1 MDFKGF
7 SYGFRQGRSQH
18 DALDAL
24 AYGIN
29 KKKVNWVL
37 DLDIRQFFDTVEH
50 EWLIKMLQRRVR
62 DKRLIKLIIRWIKVG
77 AVNNEGSRE
86 SADCGLPQG
95 AVISPLLS
103 NIYLHYVF
111 DLWSHIWRKK
121 KAKGD
126 VIIIRYADDAV
137 LGCSEQMGCK

>member
-1 MDFKGF
+1 M
-7 SYGFRQGRSQH
+7 H
-18 DALDAL
+18 H

-37 DLDIRQFFDTVEH
+37 GLDIRQFFDTVEH
-50 EWLIKMLQRRVR
+50 EWLIKMLQHRVR

-86 SADCGLPQG
+86 SVDCGLPQG

-103 NIYLHYVF
+103 VSQNAGHV
-111 DLWSHIWRKK
+111 SARS
-121 KAKGD
+121 A
-126 VIIIRYADDAV
+126 
-137 LGCSEQMGCK
+137 QT